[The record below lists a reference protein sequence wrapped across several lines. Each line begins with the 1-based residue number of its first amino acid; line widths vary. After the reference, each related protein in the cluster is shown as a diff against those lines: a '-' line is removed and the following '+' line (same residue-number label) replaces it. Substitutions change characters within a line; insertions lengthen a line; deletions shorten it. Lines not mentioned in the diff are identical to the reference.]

1 MNVDVK
7 LSIEMK
13 RAREDTELNAFEKM
27 STSMKQRYIQ
37 QLIQSY
43 ETHIMTAKAD
53 DQAGYH
59 FSAEVHRENAA
70 DDLISLR
77 SLLSEVRF
85 NDVIGDL

>member
-1 MNVDVK
+1 MNIDVN
-7 LSIEMK
+7 LSIERK

-43 ETHIMTAKAD
+43 KTHIQTAWD
-53 DQAGYH
+53 DDRAGYNH
-59 FSAEVHRENAA
+59 SAEVHRENAA

-85 NDVIGDL
+85 NDVVGEL

>member
-1 MNVDVK
+1 MNIDVN
-7 LSIEMK
+7 LSIERK

-27 STSMKQRYIQ
+27 STSMKRRYIQ

-43 ETHIMTAKAD
+43 RNHTWNAD
-53 DQAGYH
+53 HDEAEGFT
-59 FSAEVHRENAA
+59 FSAEVHRENAS

-85 NDVIGDL
+85 NDVMGDL